1 MPDNIA
7 YPRNYLDEF
16 LSVASETI
24 RLYKENEKSRVNTT
38 ISKHTQ
44 DKFQEFVKKRHNKLL
59 KGPYSYELERAMLF
73 YLHFFDV

>member
-1 MPDNIA
+1 MPDSMI

-16 LSVASETI
+16 LSVASEKI
-24 RLYKENEKSRVNTT
+24 RLEKKIEKSRINTT
-38 ISKHTQ
+38 ISADTQ
-44 DKFQEFVKKRHNKLL
+44 NKFQEFVKKRHNGLL